1 MTSIAPSLYGFPD
14 DRRMPS
20 PQQPQG
26 MGLFG
31 PMIGQIT
38 QSYAQEEVMPY
49 FQNVM
54 QDIQSKFPNAFDQM
68 QPRPPGGGSPITGG
82 LPRTLLDYFNGGSQT
97 NTAMP
102 TSPAIQAQPFQQA
115 SQNASFD
122 RMSNTFGGIGA
133 LLGTNTKM

>member
-1 MTSIAPSLYGFPD
+1 MTSIAPSFYTPKD
-14 DRRMPS
+14 PRMPT

-49 FQNVM
+49 FQNIM
-54 QDIQSKFPNAFDQM
+54 QDIQTKFPNAFDQM
-68 QPRPPGGGSPITGG
+68 QPRPPGVGRPITGG
-82 LPRTLLDYFNGGSQT
+82 FPTNIMDYLKGGSQT
-97 NTAMP
+97 NTVMP

-133 LLGTNTKM
+133 LLGTTTKMG